1 MAATDLL
8 TPTALGLL
16 RFTTCGSVDD
26 GKSTLIGRLLHDSKS
41 IYEDQIE
48 SVRRRPGGAAAQG
61 TGGLDLALLTDG
73 LRAEREQGITI
84 DVAYRYFST
93 PRRSFIIADTP
104 GHEQYTRNMAT
115 GASTADAAIVLL
127 DASKGVLTQSRRHA
141 HIARLLGIPC
151 LIAAVNKM
159 DLMDY
164 RQDVFEA
171 IAADFRAFAARLG
184 WPRVYA
190 LPVSALAGDNVVSR
204 SDSMPWF
211 QGPPLLEYLETAP
224 LAAASAAA
232 APFRFPVQLVLRS
245 ASSADRGEFFRGFAG
260 EVVSGTARRGDP
272 VRIFN
277 AGTADKK
284 LEARIDRI
292 VTLDGDLEAAS
303 AGSAV
308 TLTLDRELD
317 IGRGDILAP
326 AATSDAAAL
335 TTARRVRARLVWM
348 DTTASQPGTLYWL
361 HHSTRAVRARI
372 AHIDHRVDVNT
383 LEHHPAT
390 RLNVNDIAQVEI
402 EARLPLSFDPY
413 EQNRRMGAF
422 ILIDPATNATA
433 AAGMIDAAAD
443 EGSAGAALTEEDR
456 RRRWGHPALG
466 VWLDDRLDLAAQLER
481 ALDAR
486 LWNAVRVDTSAYG
499 AAELAAIAAVLR
511 SAGAVAVF
519 AGSSTA
525 GSADARK
532 AAASAFASSEWLTP
546 TGDCDAILAEL
557 EGRGEQEDQ

>member
-1 MAATDLL
+1 
-8 TPTALGLL
+8 
-16 RFTTCGSVDD
+16 
-26 GKSTLIGRLLHDSKS
+26 
-41 IYEDQIE
+41 
-48 SVRRRPGGAAAQG
+48 
-61 TGGLDLALLTDG
+61 
-73 LRAEREQGITI
+73 
-84 DVAYRYFST
+84 
-93 PRRSFIIADTP
+93 
-104 GHEQYTRNMAT
+104 
-115 GASTADAAIVLL
+115 
-127 DASKGVLTQSRRHA
+127 
-141 HIARLLGIPC
+141 
-151 LIAAVNKM
+151 M

-204 SDSMPWF
+204 SGRMPWF

-224 LAAASAAA
+224 LAAASAAE
-232 APFRFPVQLVLRS
+232 APFRFPVQMVLRS
-245 ASSADRGEFFRGFAG
+245 ANTADRGELFRGFAG
-260 EVVSGTARRGDP
+260 EVVSGTARRGDR
-272 VRIFN
+272 VRVFN

-292 VTLDGDLEAAS
+292 VTLDGDLDAAP

-326 AATSDAAAL
+326 AAPNDDAPL
-335 TTARRVRARLVWM
+335 NTARRVRARIVWM
-348 DTTASQPGTLYWL
+348 DTAPSQPGTLYWL

-390 RLNVNDIAQVEI
+390 RLHVNDIAQVEI

-433 AAGMIDAAAD
+433 AAGMIDAAVDEAAD
-443 EGSAGAALTEEDR
+443 HSRAGGALTEEDR

-466 VWLDDRLDLAAQLER
+466 VWLGDRLELAAQLER

-511 SAGAVAVF
+511 TAGAVAVF

-525 GSADARK
+525 GSADASARE
-532 AAASAFASSEWLTP
+532 AAAAAFAATEWLEP
-546 TGDCDAILAEL
+546 APDLPAILAEL
-557 EGRGEQEDQ
+557 DHHAQEETQ

>member
-1 MAATDLL
+1 MATTELA
-8 TPTALGLL
+8 PVAAAPGLL

-48 SVRRRPGGAAAQG
+48 SVRRRPGGTSGAG

-190 LPVSALAGDNVVSR
+190 LPVSALAGDNVVAR
-204 SDSMPWF
+204 SPNLAWF
-211 QGPPLLEYLETAP
+211 DGPPLLEYLETAP
-224 LAAASAAA
+224 LAAASAHQG
-232 APFRFPVQLVLRS
+232 PLRFPVQMVLRGS
-245 ASSADRGEFFRGFAG
+245 DSADLFRGFAG
-260 EVVSGTARRGDP
+260 EVASGTVRRGDR
-272 VRIFN
+272 VRVFN

-284 LEARIDRI
+284 LEARVDRI
-292 VTLDGDLEAAS
+292 VTFDGDLDAAP
-303 AGSAV
+303 AGAAV
-308 TLTLDRELD
+308 TITLDRELD

-326 AATSDAAAL
+326 AAEAPLAS
-335 TTARRVRARLVWM
+335 ARRFRARLVWM

-361 HHSTRAVRARI
+361 HHATRAVRARL
-372 AHIDHRVDVNT
+372 AHVEHRVDVNT
-383 LEHHPAT
+383 LEPHPASH
-390 RLNVNDIAQVEI
+390 LNANDIAQVEI
-402 EARLPLSFDPY
+402 DCRLPLAFDAY
-413 EQNRRMGAF
+413 EQNRRLGAF

-433 AAGMIDAAAD
+433 AAGMIEGPLDDDRA
-443 EGSAGAALTEEDR
+443 GSALSEEDR

-466 VWLDDRLDLAAQLER
+466 VWLGDDAALAIAVER

-486 LWNAVRVDTSAYG
+486 FWNVVRVETTAFDPSQLT
-499 AAELAAIAAVLR
+499 AIATVLR
-511 SAGAVAVF
+511 AAGAVALF
-519 AGSSTA
+519 AGAS
-525 GSADARK
+525 DAARRE
-532 AAASAFASSEWLTP
+532 AAAAAFAAPEWLTP
-546 TGDCDAILAEL
+546 TGDAAAIIADL
-557 EGRGEQEDQ
+557 EQRAVKEDQ